1 MFKHRANGK
10 DMAYNPM
17 EYNPNGKDIMT
28 PMEYTLK
35 GYRALFLVP
44 IPHVTSHA
52 FLRHYGG
59 QLKTAVEPETGEKI
73 DCKR

>member
-10 DMAYNPM
+10 GMAYDPM

-44 IPHVTSHA
+44 MPHATSHA
-52 FLRHYGG
+52 FL
-59 QLKTAVEPETGEKI
+59 T
-73 DCKR
+73 

>member
-10 DMAYNPM
+10 GMAYDPM

-35 GYRALFLVP
+35 GYRALFRIHKSRLSLMFFTP
-44 IPHVTSHA
+44 LWRTIKNSGRA
-52 FLRHYGG
+52 GNGREDRL
-59 QLKTAVEPETGEKI
+59 
-73 DCKR
+73 

>member
-10 DMAYNPM
+10 GMAYDPM

-35 GYRALFLVP
+35 GDRALFRIHKSRLSLMFFTP
-44 IPHVTSHA
+44 LWRTIKNSGRA
-52 FLRHYGG
+52 GNGREDIL
-59 QLKTAVEPETGEKI
+59 
-73 DCKR
+73 